1 MSFPKQRIEI
11 DLLLTMS
18 LPQGQLKAT
27 SVQT

>member
-11 DLLLTMS
+11 DLPLTMW